1 MSTLLTALLVFL
13 LVLAVLAIATAA
25 FSAIAERRN
34 PPIGKF
40 LEGQGLRLHY
50 IERGNPADPVVVIF
64 HGNGSMIQDMTI
76 SGLIDLLSRR
86 NRVVCFD
93 RPGFGHSTRTRFRFW
108 TPEAQ
113 AELFAEVLPK
123 IAISNPIVVGHSWG
137 TLVAVALALRDD
149 YPVQGLTLA
158 SGYYFPT
165 FRLDFWLLS
174 GPAAP
179 IIGDILSYT
188 LAPLLALALLPRILR
203 KLFAPAPIPQDFKR
217 GFPFSLAL
225 RPKQLQAAAEES
237 AFLLPATARLQVQY
251 RNIKCPVQL
260 IHGNA
265 DQVIENEQTVRLHR
279 VLARSDMRLVPQAGH
294 MVHYAD
300 PEAISRTIH
309 DWRQPILRSVG
320 ER

>member
-25 FSAIAERRN
+25 FSALAERRN

-40 LEGQGLRLHY
+40 VEAQGLHLHY
-50 IERGNPADPVVVIF
+50 IERGNPGDPLVVVF

-123 IAISNPIVVGHSWG
+123 IGIRNPIVVGHSWG

-149 YPVQGLTLA
+149 YPVRGLILA

-179 IIGDILSYT
+179 IFGDILSYT
-188 LAPLLALALLPRILR
+188 LAPLLALALLPRFLR
-203 KLFAPAPIPQDFKR
+203 KLFAPAPIPEDFKR
-217 GFPFSLAL
+217 AFPFSLAL

-237 AFLLPATARLQVQY
+237 AFLLPATARLQVRY
-251 RNIKCPVQL
+251 RNVKCPVQL
-260 IHGNA
+260 IHGDA
-265 DQVIENEQTVRLHR
+265 DQLIENEQTVRLHR
-279 VLARSDMRLVPQAGH
+279 LLARSEMHLVPQAGH
-294 MVHYAD
+294 MVHYVD
-300 PEAISRTIH
+300 PQAISRTIH
-309 DWRQPILRSVG
+309 DWRQPILRFAG